1 MAQIWIALPVPGG
14 RALPDVGSW
23 EGIPIKGK
31 HPRRE
36 NQLLKSRSS
45 TQAIFS
51 RLNHIAEMWSK
62 VIEYFQEKSEMNG
75 VNYWCAKTLAILCY
89 KGWCQIHY
97 DFMGLYSFYV
107 FCVFFVVL
115 RDPTWKSP
123 IWVIFSQLRCDR
135 TNQLPLEWW
144 KQEVVVNLHK

>member
-36 NQLLKSRSS
+36 NELLKSRSS

-51 RLNHIAEMWSK
+51 RLNHIGEMWSK

-89 KGWCQIHY
+89 KQKVDAKLTLW
-97 DFMGLYSFYV
+97 V

-123 IWVIFSQLRCDR
+123 VIFSQLRCDR

-144 KQEVVVNLHK
+144 KQEVVVHLHK

>member
-51 RLNHIAEMWSK
+51 RLNHIGEMWSK

-75 VNYWCAKTLAILCY
+75 VNDWCAKTLAILCS
-89 KGWCQIHY
+89 KQKVDAKLTLW
-97 DFMGLYSFYV
+97 V
-107 FCVFFVVL
+107 FCVFSVVL

-123 IWVIFSQLRCDR
+123 VWIIFSQLRCDR

-144 KQEVVVNLHK
+144 KREVVVHLHK